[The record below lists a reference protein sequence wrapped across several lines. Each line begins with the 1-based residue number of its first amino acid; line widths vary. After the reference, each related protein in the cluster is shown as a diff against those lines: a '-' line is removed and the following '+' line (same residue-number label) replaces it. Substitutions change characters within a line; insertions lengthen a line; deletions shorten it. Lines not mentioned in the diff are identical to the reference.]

1 MRAMVTMTYCTS
13 NKKILYTRIMGN
25 EALARND
32 GITVERIE
40 FSPVLRKVS
49 IAGAH

>member
-1 MRAMVTMTYCTS
+1 MWAMVTS
-13 NKKILYTRIMGN
+13 NKKILCTRIMGD

-40 FSPVLRKVS
+40 FSPVLWNMS
-49 IAGAH
+49 LAGAH